1 VLDNIACSAGL
12 HKHVQN
18 CRVLVLNGLE
28 SDHHAVH
35 ADIVIT
41 FNKFKEITSVNAGM
55 IDWHK
60 IMSNKTF
67 QQLYN
72 TNALALTGPN
82 IDYNDFNMAILDAA
96 KTTATAMTIF

>member
-1 VLDNIACSAGL
+1 
-12 HKHVQN
+12 
-18 CRVLVLNGLE
+18 
-28 SDHHAVH
+28 
-35 ADIVIT
+35 
-41 FNKFKEITSVNAGM
+41 M